1 MLRNLVWVHLLSSGA
16 AVSQPPELGIG
27 GCLLVRDGSS
37 AQDVRMEAHGVHAIR
52 VRAVPLGGSFRDDL
66 VSALVSPPSS
76 HAFVSPGLCTEVT
89 LTTEPLS
96 LTNGNL
102 KSSMGPDGRIT
113 FTRVSDGTV
122 LLQETT
128 VRTLTPAA
136 TKPPIPGFLE
146 LDLTFDAVPDER
158 IYGLGQHAKL
168 PWDPSSSSER
178 LNMKGVKGLLLA
190 PHDGEILIP
199 VVHSSRG
206 YAFLFNLPSLGMVEY
221 NDTTSYW
228 HADAVLQAD
237 FWVSTTA
244 DGPAHSTS
252 PWLQLQSAY
261 ADATGHTPVWPAWTT
276 GFWQCKLRYSNQSQ
290 IMDVVQGYVDREIPI
305 SLIIIDF
312 FSWNDPTAPKDR
324 QNTLGDETLPAS
336 CWPDPKQMVQR
347 LKELGVELMVS
358 PYSHSVR
365 CMS

>member
-1 MLRNLVWVHLLSSGA
+1 
-16 AVSQPPELGIG
+16 
-27 GCLLVRDGSS
+27 
-37 AQDVRMEAHGVHAIR
+37 
-52 VRAVPLGGSFRDDL
+52 
-66 VSALVSPPSS
+66 
-76 HAFVSPGLCTEVT
+76 
-89 LTTEPLS
+89 
-96 LTNGNL
+96 
-102 KSSMGPDGRIT
+102 
-113 FTRVSDGTV
+113 
-122 LLQETT
+122 
-128 VRTLTPAA
+128 
-136 TKPPIPGFLE
+136 
-146 LDLTFDAVPDER
+146 
-158 IYGLGQHAKL
+158 
-168 PWDPSSSSER
+168 
-178 LNMKGVKGLLLA
+178 MKGVKGLLLA

-261 ADATGHTPVWPAWTT
+261 ADATGHAPVWPAWTT